1 MYGVNSIHDLND
13 IHKRRNDDIRIT
25 TQGRRR
31 VRNRQAILDAALAL
45 IEVSGI
51 DGWSMREL
59 ADRVEYT
66 PGALYRY
73 FDGKA
78 ALLAALTDQAMQG
91 LRTRLAACGSGDRP
105 AARLEELG
113 MAYVAYAAEQPVL
126 FRLGLVEMPSRRTA
140 LDQEPG
146 TGSPYAVLLGAVH
159 AALAGA
165 LTATDTFGAEEIAY
179 TIWATV
185 HGMAVLEQTHL
196 RGFDA
201 DFAAIH
207 RESLRRLLMD
217 WPLCLRLGP
226 RRQAQ

>member
-1 MYGVNSIHDLND
+1 M
-13 IHKRRNDDIRIT
+13 T
-25 TQGRRR
+25 AAPTAQGRRR

-59 ADRVEYT
+59 AEQVDYT

-78 ALLAALTDQAMQG
+78 ALLAALTDESMDG
-91 LRTRLAACGSGDRP
+91 LRTHLAKCESVDGEV
-105 AARLEELG
+105 ARLIELG
-113 MAYVAYAAEQPVL
+113 LAYIAYAAARPTL
-126 FRLGLVEMPSRRTA
+126 FRLGLIEMPSRRTSVG
-140 LDQEPG
+140 QEPAND
-146 TGSPYAVLLGAVH
+146 SPYAILLGAVRS
-159 AALAGA
+159 ALTTGALAG
-165 LTATDTFGAEEIAY
+165 TGSFGAEEIAY

-201 DFAAIH
+201 DFPTIH
-207 RESLRRLLMD
+207 REALRRLLIGLAAVPPPGRTPD
-217 WPLCLRLGP
+217 
-226 RRQAQ
+226 

>member
-1 MYGVNSIHDLND
+1 MTAAS
-13 IHKRRNDDIRIT
+13 T
-25 TQGRRR
+25 AQGRRR

-59 ADRVEYT
+59 AERVDYT

-78 ALLAALTDQAMQG
+78 ALLAALTDESMDG
-91 LRTRLAACGSGDRP
+91 LRTHLAKCESVDGEVDHLVA
-105 AARLEELG
+105 LG
-113 MAYVAYAAEQPVL
+113 LAYIAYAAARPTL
-126 FRLGLVEMPSRRTA
+126 FRLGLVEMPSRRTTVG
-140 LDQEPG
+140 QEPG
-146 TGSPYAVLLGAVH
+146 SGSPYAILLGAVRS
-159 AALAGA
+159 ALTTGA
-165 LTATDTFGAEEIAY
+165 LTETDRFGAEEIAY

-201 DFAAIH
+201 DFPTVH
-207 RESLRRLLMD
+207 REALRRLLVGLAAD
-217 WPLCLRLGP
+217 PP
-226 RRQAQ
+226 RAAQTR

>member
-1 MYGVNSIHDLND
+1 MAAAS
-13 IHKRRNDDIRIT
+13 T
-25 TQGRRR
+25 AQGRRR

-59 ADRVEYT
+59 AERVDYT

-78 ALLAALTDQAMQG
+78 ALLAALTDESMDG
-91 LRTRLAACGSGDRP
+91 LRTHLAECESVDGEV
-105 AARLEELG
+105 ARLVELG
-113 MAYVAYAAEQPVL
+113 LAYVDYAATRPTL
-126 FRLGLVEMPSRRTA
+126 FRLGLVEMPSRRESV
-140 LDQEPG
+140 DQKPG
-146 TGSPYAVLLGAVH
+146 SGSPYAILLRAVRS
-159 AALAGA
+159 ALDADA
-165 LTATDTFGAEEIAY
+165 LTATDSFGAEEIAY

-201 DFAAIH
+201 DFPTVH
-207 RESLRRLLMD
+207 REALGRLLIGLAAD
-217 WPLCLRLGP
+217 PP
-226 RRQAQ
+226 RAAPQIQ

>member
-1 MYGVNSIHDLND
+1 MTAASTA
-13 IHKRRNDDIRIT
+13 R
-25 TQGRRR
+25 GRRR

-59 ADRVEYT
+59 AEQVDYT

-78 ALLAALTDQAMQG
+78 ALMAALTDESMEG
-91 LRTRLAACGSGDRP
+91 LRTHLAKCESVDGEV
-105 AARLEELG
+105 ARLIELG
-113 MAYVAYAAEQPVL
+113 LAYVAYAAARPTL
-126 FRLGLVEMPSRRTA
+126 FRLGLVEMPSRRTSVG
-140 LDQEPG
+140 QEPAS
-146 TGSPYAVLLGAVH
+146 GSPYAILLGAVRS
-159 AALAGA
+159 ALTTGA
-165 LTATDTFGAEEIAY
+165 LTGTGSFGAEEIAY

-201 DFAAIH
+201 DFPTIH
-207 RESLRRLLMD
+207 REALRRLLIGLAAV
-217 WPLCLRLGP
+217 PP
-226 RRQAQ
+226 RAAPQTQ

>member
-1 MYGVNSIHDLND
+1 MTSEL
-13 IHKRRNDDIRIT
+13 T

-45 IEVSGI
+45 IEVSGV

-78 ALLAALTDQAMQG
+78 ALLAALTDQALQG
-91 LRTRLAACGSGDRP
+91 LRTRLAACESDDQP

-113 MAYVAYAAEQPVL
+113 MAYVASAAEQPVL

-140 LDQEPG
+140 IDQEPD

-159 AALAGA
+159 AALSTGA

-201 DFAAIH
+201 DFAAVH
-207 RESLRRLLMD
+207 RESLRRLLVGLAAD
-217 WPLCLRLGP
+217 ASGGA
-226 RRQAQ
+226 RRAQ

>member
-1 MYGVNSIHDLND
+1 MASEL
-13 IHKRRNDDIRIT
+13 T

-31 VRNRQAILDAALAL
+31 VRNRQAILDAALVL

-59 ADRVEYT
+59 AERVEYT

-91 LRTRLAACGSGDRP
+91 LRTRLAAYESGDRP

-113 MAYVAYAAEQPVL
+113 MAYVTYAAEQPVL
-126 FRLGLVEMPSRRTA
+126 FRLGLIEMPSRRTA
-140 LDQEPG
+140 LDQVPDN
-146 TGSPYAVLLGAVH
+146 GSPYAVLLDAVH
-159 AALAGA
+159 AALSAGA

-207 RESLRRLLMD
+207 RESLKRLLIGLAGD
-217 WPLCLRLGP
+217 PPVGAP
-226 RRQAQ
+226 QAR

>member
-1 MYGVNSIHDLND
+1 MTTAS
-13 IHKRRNDDIRIT
+13 T

-31 VRNRQAILDAALAL
+31 VRNRQAILDAAPAL

-59 ADRVEYT
+59 AERVEYT

-78 ALLAALTDQAMQG
+78 ALLAALTDEAMAG
-91 LRTRLAACGSGDRP
+91 LRARLADCESGDGP
-105 AARLEELG
+105 VARLEELG
-113 MAYVAYAAEQPVL
+113 LAYLAYAADRPTL

-140 LDQEPG
+140 VDQEPG
-146 TGSPYAVLLGAVH
+146 SDSPYALLLEAVR
-159 AALAGA
+159 AALTSGA
-165 LTATDTFGAEEIAY
+165 LTETDTFGAEEIAY

-201 DFAAIH
+201 DFPSVH
-207 RESLRRLLMD
+207 REALRRLLMGLAAD
-217 WPLCLRLGP
+217 P
-226 RRQAQ
+226 AF